1 MLHALGIPNVGKKIA
16 QDLASYLASKQVKTL
31 DELLIALEAEELK
44 SLFGIGEKILEGIQM
59 YIHTPETL
67 AVLRALEA
75 AGVNFNA
82 LQEEKKES

>member
-1 MLHALGIPNVGKKIA
+1 M
-16 QDLASYLASKQVKTL
+16 
-31 DELLIALEAEELK
+31 IALEAEELK